1 MAKAG
6 IGNPITVFHARWL
19 AAALATA
26 VAFAAQ
32 TSLFGN
38 ISLWGIRPDLV
49 LVVVVAYGLHY
60 GPAPGAVLG
69 LVAGFFVDVYG
80 GRLIGMGGLAK
91 LTAGAVAGL
100 IGETVFRERA
110 LVWAAVTGAG
120 SIVANGVYL
129 LLARAFGLE
138 IPVGLSI
145 SRVIAPSALCDTAAG
160 FFLYPLLAHVFELS
174 DQRDERRRLGR
185 AED

>member
-1 MAKAG
+1 M
-6 IGNPITVFHARWL
+6 
-19 AAALATA
+19 
-26 VAFAAQ
+26 
-32 TSLFGN
+32 
-38 ISLWGIRPDLV
+38 
-49 LVVVVAYGLHY
+49 VVVAYGLHY

-145 SRVIAPSALCDTAAG
+145 SRVIAPERAVRHRGQDFSFTLFSRT
-160 FFLYPLLAHVFELS
+160 FLN
-174 DQRDERRRLGR
+174 
-185 AED
+185 